1 MYALRERRQ
10 HVTQEDFEF
19 AVAKVRGKRPKECV
33 VIVLTSCTGSE
44 EEPGREHVCE
54 QAVLVAVA
62 IDTFVLCISIF
73 QLRVRARQKWQESGR
88 ELPEVAE
95 QVRASVAFLVRSF
108 ISFLS
113 SHLYDSI
120 MDTHN
125 HQDALIL
132 PSLQSTHDA
141 PPAIEPE
148 EADVQAAAIDV
159 PDDTADGGRLRMIV
173 QLVKRSFGVKDLA
186 AM

>member
-19 AVAKVRGKRPKECV
+19 AVAKVRGERPKGCV
-33 VIVLTSCTGSE
+33 VIVLTLCTGSE

-62 IDTFVLCISIF
+62 IGYRHYFCTLHF
-73 QLRVRARQKWQESGR
+73 RALARPKWQQSGR
-88 ELPEVAE
+88 ELPELAE
-95 QVRASVAFLVRSF
+95 QVRAFARSF

-120 MDTHN
+120 MDTHH

-132 PSLQSTHDA
+132 PPLQATHDA
-141 PPAIEPE
+141 LPAIEPE